1 MHMSEDLYL
10 CQKEIRRLRGVVR
23 YYEAQ
28 MREMEDYLEKLEESK
43 TLGEEAV
50 QTVHEI
56 SDFWKQLQ
64 ED

>member
-1 MHMSEDLYL
+1 MSEDLDL

-28 MREMEDYLEKLEESK
+28 MREMEDYLDKLEERK
-43 TLGEEAV
+43 TLGDEAM
-50 QTVHEI
+50 QMVHAI

>member
-1 MHMSEDLYL
+1 MSEDLDL

-23 YYEAQ
+23 CYEAQ
-28 MREMEDYLEKLEESK
+28 MREMEDYLDKLEERK
-43 TLGEEAV
+43 TLGDEAM
-50 QTVHEI
+50 QMVHAI

>member
-1 MHMSEDLYL
+1 MSEDLDL

-28 MREMEDYLEKLEESK
+28 RREMEDYLDKLEERK
-43 TLGEEAV
+43 TLGDEAM
-50 QTVHEI
+50 QMVHAI